1 MAYQP
6 NNPSFSS
13 DAIHLS
19 SAFGNP
25 TIRDVVPPICLS
37 TIYEQDVPPTY
48 KKGDHVVA
56 QNDLYHGIFNLFN
69 RLNLE
74 TNEIE
79 VDFVDASISDNFKNI
94 IRKNTKLVWLE
105 TPTNPL
111 MKMVDLQTVTSLIK
125 SQNPSTIIACDNT
138 FLSPYFQ
145 RPANFGVDIVMH
157 SCTKFIGGHADVLM
171 GALCTNNEDIYTKL
185 KNDQVFYGPVPSSF
199 DCYLVLR
206 SLKTLEIRMQRHMSN
221 ALKVARFLEQHPMIE
236 KVFHPGLESHEHHE
250 LSLKQCYGH
259 SGIFSFYI
267 KDHNIDTTLKVV
279 KRLRFILLA
288 ESLGAVETTLKI
300 PSIMPPNS
308 LTDEE
313 MKAQGITNG
322 LIRINVGLENP
333 EDIIEDMRQA
343 LDF

>member
-37 TIYEQDVPPTY
+37 TTFEQDVPPITRGFTY
-48 KKGDHVVA
+48 GRIGNPTRNCLENCLAKLENTKHC
-56 QNDLYHGIFNLFN
+56 
-69 RLNLE
+69 E

-111 MKMVDLQTVTSLIK
+111 MKMVDLQTVTSIIK

-145 RPANFGVDIVMH
+145 RPANLGVDIVMH

-171 GALCTNNEDIYTKL
+171 GALCINNEYIYTKL

-221 ALKVARFLEQHPMIE
+221 ALKVARFLEQHSMIE

-288 ESLGAVETTLKI
+288 DSLGGVETTLKI
-300 PSIMPPNS
+300 P
-308 LTDEE
+308 
-313 MKAQGITNG
+313 
-322 LIRINVGLENP
+322 
-333 EDIIEDMRQA
+333 
-343 LDF
+343 